1 MIRTKLPPALLDDRT
16 HAIGQAFVP
25 ALLNPVYWRRF
36 ENAVRATAAAGTCGP
51 LVTAINFLDS
61 YGPRIA
67 AQTGTRQ
74 PGLSHST
81 SPVESALRQI
91 DRRIGDRVG
100 SFTNRARLAK
110 LLQLMALDR
119 RGQADSRQWADR
131 LREQL
136 YLAGGRPATHQRTA
150 DDRTAPGRC
159 LPEPERP
166 AKRSVSKSRRGRP
179 RWRPSSGRRR
189 SPGPVVHRRDLRPP
203 PQGRRVRR

>member
-1 MIRTKLPPALLDDRT
+1 VIRIAPFPTKS
-16 HAIGQAFVP
+16 
-25 ALLNPVYWRRF
+25 
-36 ENAVRATAAAGTCGP
+36 RASWIEFLSTLEGTP
-51 LVTAINFLDS
+51 RD
-61 YGPRIA
+61 GPRIA
-67 AQTGTRQ
+67 AQTATRQ

-110 LLQLMALDR
+110 LLQLMALDL

-150 DDRTAPGRC
+150 DDPHGTWSLLA
-159 LPEPERP
+159 
-166 AKRSVSKSRRGRP
+166 
-179 RWRPSSGRRR
+179 
-189 SPGPVVHRRDLRPP
+189 
-203 PQGRRVRR
+203 

>member
-1 MIRTKLPPALLDDRT
+1 VIRIAPFPTKSRASWIEFLSTLDGTPRVVMSDADVALEQALRAVFPRAGDPAPDLRLSEWHIQRMIRTKLPPALLDDRT

-61 YGPRIA
+61 YGPRI
-67 AQTGTRQ
+67 
-74 PGLSHST
+74 
-81 SPVESALRQI
+81 
-91 DRRIGDRVG
+91 GDRVG

-110 LLQLMALDR
+110 LLQLMALDL

-150 DDRTAPGRC
+150 DDPHGAWS
-159 LPEPERP
+159 LL
-166 AKRSVSKSRRGRP
+166 A
-179 RWRPSSGRRR
+179 
-189 SPGPVVHRRDLRPP
+189 
-203 PQGRRVRR
+203 